1 MQPPRKGRREREGRR
16 AGGREGGRE
25 GGRVTEGG
33 RVKEG
38 GEGGGGS
45 RASGIK
51 RERRGSIDA
60 PNLSCG
66 RLELET
72 LINIPH
78 SLDEGV

>member
-1 MQPPRKGRREREGRR
+1 M
-16 AGGREGGRE
+16 REGGR
-25 GGRVTEGG
+25 G
-33 RVKEG
+33 KEG

-51 RERRGSIDA
+51 SGKRERRGSIDT

-78 SLDEGV
+78 SFNRRRRIM